1 MEDFWTVKEMFMM
14 DNLKIIML
22 KDLEDIYQK
31 EEQLS
36 KFFKFIHFIMK
47 L

>member
-1 MEDFWTVKEMFMM
+1 MEDLSTVKEMFMM
-14 DNLKIIML
+14 ANLKIIML
-22 KDLEDIYQK
+22 KDLEDIYLK

-36 KFFKFIHFIMK
+36 NR

>member
-1 MEDFWTVKEMFMM
+1 MM

-22 KDLEDIYQK
+22 KDLEDIYLK

-36 KFFKFIHFIMK
+36 NNYYDALYLFVKF
-47 L
+47 